1 MILRPVDASGD
12 ILPVLTS
19 AALLRGA
26 SAVARLVKDRLQ
38 LLAGEW
44 WENPSWGNAILD
56 MLQESRFT
64 EADLQVLASYI
75 SSYIRETP
83 GVQDVDDV
91 TFCVGDDRQFSFS
104 CSVVTDNGYAQID
117 FSL

>member
-12 ILPVLTS
+12 ILPVLS
-19 AALLRGA
+19 SVSLLRGA
-26 SAVARLVKDRLQ
+26 PAVARLVKDRLE

-44 WENPSWGNAILD
+44 WENPAWGNAVVD

-64 EADLQVLASYI
+64 EADRQVLASYI
-75 SSYIRETP
+75 TSYIRETP

-91 TFCVGDDRQFSFS
+91 TFSVENGRQFTYS
-104 CSVVTDNGYAQID
+104 CTVVTDDGYAQID

>member
-12 ILPVLTS
+12 ILPVLSS

-26 SAVARLVKDRLQ
+26 PAVARLVKDRLE

-44 WENPSWGNAILD
+44 WENPAWGNAVVD

-64 EADLQVLASYI
+64 EADRQILASYI
-75 SSYIRETP
+75 TSYIRETP

-91 TFCVGDDRQFSFS
+91 TFSVGDDRQFSYS
-104 CSVVTDNGYAQID
+104 CTVVTDNGYTQID
-117 FSL
+117 FSI

>member
-1 MILRPVDASGD
+1 MTIRPVDASGD
-12 ILPVLTS
+12 ILPVLSS
-19 AALLRGA
+19 ASLLRGA
-26 SAVARLVKDRLQ
+26 PAIARLVKDRLE

-44 WENPSWGNAILD
+44 WENPSWGNAVVD

-75 SSYIRETP
+75 TSYIRETS
-83 GVQDVDDV
+83 GVQEVEDV
-91 TFCVGDDRQFSFS
+91 TFFVTDGRQFTYS
-104 CSVVTDNGYAQID
+104 CTVVTNNGYTQID